1 MMKLSVFNEH
11 CFFDILEV
19 TGWVGARR
27 GAVLGYPHN
36 QKLLNFSE
44 SRSNFF
50 LKKCIQNYRETQFSK
65 SYCSPW
71 MSICKK
77 CTETYYF
84 LLRWLDFFFCLLSYR
99 DTTVF
104 KIEIPYCVLNW
115 QYISYYRW
123 SCTSYFVGKN
133 SFQNVITK

>member
-84 LLRWLDFFFCLLSYR
+84 LLRWLDFFSAYYPIEILLYLKLKYHIVSSIDNTYHIT
-99 DTTVF
+99 DDPVLVTLLEKIVF
-104 KIEIPYCVLNW
+104 KM
-115 QYISYYRW
+115 
-123 SCTSYFVGKN
+123 
-133 SFQNVITK
+133 